1 MSVEV
6 RDTGASTRPRQKH
19 GRASPGQVD
28 AAIRGVGLSS
38 AFQPIVALPDG
49 TVVGFE
55 ALARWPASTGLG
67 PQAVFAQAE
76 ALDRVDELD
85 RLCIDTA
92 ITGALDHGLTRK
104 ALLCINCEPSST
116 MADTGQNELLKRGR
130 SELQLM
136 FELTERSLLAH
147 PRALLAKVAALRG
160 DGFGIALDDV
170 GAHPDSLA
178 LLDVIAPDVVKL
190 DMGLVQSQPDDA
202 QARTL
207 SAVLAHHERSGAVIL
222 AEGIETEEHLEQA
235 LAVGATLGQ
244 GYKFGRP
251 GALDH
256 YPLAAG
262 WSLPVRPP
270 SRAIAFG
277 SPFDLVRDRATIR
290 TGRKQTLTAFS
301 RHIESQAHDSTDT
314 PILLTALQ
322 HAKHFTGRTRR
333 AYRDLAGRSS
343 MVAVFGANM
352 PADFGSGVRG
362 VALESTDALAKE
374 WTVLALGPHLA
385 AALIAREH
393 DDDGEE
399 TRRDGDRRFDF
410 VITYDRAIVTAAACN
425 LLARVP

>member
-1 MSVEV
+1 MSVEIS
-6 RDTGASTRPRQKH
+6 DTGASHRQRR
-19 GRASPGQVD
+19 GRASPAQVD

-49 TVVGFE
+49 AVVGFE
-55 ALARWPASTGLG
+55 ALARWPESTGLG
-67 PQAVFAQAE
+67 PEVVFARAE

-92 ITGALDHGLTRK
+92 ITGALAQGMTRK
-104 ALLCINCEPSST
+104 SLLCINCEPSSA
-116 MADTGQNELLKRGR
+116 MVDRAQNEVLKRGR
-130 SELQLM
+130 TELQLM

-147 PRALLAKVAALRG
+147 PRALLEKVAALRA

-207 SAVLAHHERSGAVIL
+207 SAVLAHNERTGALIL
-222 AEGIETEEHLEQA
+222 AEGIETDDHLEQA

-251 GALDH
+251 GAMNH
-256 YPLAAG
+256 HPLGAG
-262 WSLPVRPP
+262 WSLPTRPP
-270 SRAIAFG
+270 GRGLASG

-290 TGRKQTLTAFS
+290 TARKQTLTAFS
-301 RHIESQAHDSTDT
+301 RHIESQAHDATDP

-322 HAKHFTGRTRR
+322 HVKHFTRRTRD
-333 AYRDLAGRSS
+333 AYRGLAARSS

-352 PADFGSGVRG
+352 PADLGSGVRG
-362 VALESTDALAKE
+362 IALEPRDALAME
-374 WTVLALGPHLA
+374 WTVLALGPHMA
-385 AALIAREH
+385 VALIAREH
-393 DDDGEE
+393 DGDVDE
-399 TRRDGDRRFDF
+399 TGPDEDRRFDF
-410 VITYDRAIVTAAACN
+410 VITYDRAIVTAAASN
-425 LLARVP
+425 MLARVP

>member
-1 MSVEV
+1 MAVEV
-6 RDTGASTRPRQKH
+6 RGTGSTTSPRQH
-19 GRASPGQVD
+19 RGRFSPGQVD
-28 AAIRGVGLSS
+28 AAVRGVGLSS

-49 TVVGFE
+49 AVVGFE
-55 ALARWPASTGLG
+55 ALARWPESTGLG
-67 PQAVFAQAE
+67 PQAVFARAE
-76 ALDRVDELD
+76 ALNRVDELD
-85 RLCIDTA
+85 RLCVDTA
-92 ITGALDHGLTRK
+92 ITGALAQGLTRN
-104 ALLCINCEPSST
+104 ALLCINCEPSSA
-116 MADTGQNELLKRGR
+116 MVGLAQSAVLKRGHT
-130 SELQLM
+130 ELQLM

-147 PRALLAKVAALRG
+147 PRALLTKVAALRG

-222 AEGIETEEHLEQA
+222 AEGIETDDHLEQA

-244 GYKFGRP
+244 GFKFGRP
-251 GALDH
+251 GALSH
-256 YPLAAG
+256 NPRAAG
-262 WSLPVRPP
+262 WSLPIRTPRPGL
-270 SRAIAFG
+270 AAG

-301 RHIESQAHDSTDT
+301 RHIESQAHDSADP

-322 HAKHFTGRTRR
+322 HAKHFTERTRH
-333 AYRDLAGRSS
+333 AYRELAARSS
-343 MVAVFGANM
+343 MVVVFGTNM

-362 VALESTDALAKE
+362 IALEPADALALE
-374 WTVLALGPHLA
+374 WSVVALGPHMA
-385 AALIAREH
+385 AALIARER
-393 DDDGEE
+393 DDDAEDDRPDE
-399 TRRDGDRRFDF
+399 DRRFDF

-425 LLARVP
+425 LLARVT